1 MNLIDFTFSDRKILK
16 QLQIQGMTI
25 NEAIRSI
32 MCDIYYLN
40 YKDRAIMRAAIRL
53 VGEERKDQ
61 IITNIQ
67 FSKRK
72 QYMTEIR

>member
-1 MNLIDFTFSDRKILK
+1 
-16 QLQIQGMTI
+16 
-25 NEAIRSI
+25 